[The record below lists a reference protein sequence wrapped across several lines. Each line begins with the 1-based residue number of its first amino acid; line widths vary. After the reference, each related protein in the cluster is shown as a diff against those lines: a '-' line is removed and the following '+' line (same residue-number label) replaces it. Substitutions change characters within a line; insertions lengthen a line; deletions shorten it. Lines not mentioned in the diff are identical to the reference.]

1 MILRVPKLLLVAL
14 VAAFATAAFA
24 QTPEVLYYK
33 FNEGTGTVTANSASP
48 GQGSATANL
57 NTSDTFAAGQIG
69 SALSA
74 PGAATSTNAIST
86 GWIPNWPSAT
96 PQSWT
101 IEFWINGSTNTT
113 NLWYI
118 FGCASASS
126 WRCFTNG
133 VAGAGNL
140 RMRGPITDLA
150 VNGCWDGTWHHV
162 AFVYDSV
169 AGQTRS
175 YLDGTLQNTVTQAAP
190 NIVGS
195 ADFLVGG
202 YGTNAGL
209 NGLMDDFRVWAVA
222 RTGAEIAASMAAES
236 PAAEID
242 VLRSAASIA
251 DGEPNHALGNVSTLT
266 GQTFTF
272 TVANA
277 GPGALQ
283 LPGTT
288 PVTISGITGGATVT
302 VSAQPAG
309 SVAAAGSTTFDV
321 LVQPIAGAFTFTVN
335 VVNTDSNE
343 SPYDFVCQ
351 GTGFTNAPPVLA
363 LATSTDFVAGS
374 DFDLSVAPAGSLAGT
389 NGAVL
394 TVTDAT
400 PDPVDATI
408 TFTTGPQGATP
419 PTGIA
424 APANVTAGAGAG
436 FNLTWTGTADATN
449 TPGTYVWDVQ
459 LADGVSTVNYAVRII
474 ITNAAPAHVV
484 IAPTTG
490 DGSVGTPYT
499 RSIDIGSTTAVNI
512 ATVSDANTGQNLNF
526 VSQSLTASPG
536 GSSATHTFSLSPVA
550 GNPATLVCTPSAA
563 VLADL
568 GDFDYT
574 IVVEDNTSGTP
585 VQTTLYVTITI
596 VGTAPTITSTALTTA
611 AVGFLYSYQ
620 LTATGNPATFTFG
633 ASPLPAWLSI
643 NGTGLISGTPTV
655 GDIGVTPSITATAAN
670 GVAPDASQIFTIT
683 VAAAVAPLITSTA
696 VTTATVGTLYTY
708 TFTLTG
714 NPTPTLSLTAGT
726 LPAWLTLTGNTLSGT
741 PPTGSAGTYGPFTFT
756 ATNGV
761 APDATQSFSIVVSNA
776 SSGGGGGGGD
786 DDSGCSTGES
796 NSLWMLAGVLASFAL
811 ALRLRR
817 KTA

>member
-1 MILRVPKLLLVAL
+1 
-14 VAAFATAAFA
+14 
-24 QTPEVLYYK
+24 
-33 FNEGTGTVTANSASP
+33 
-48 GQGSATANL
+48 
-57 NTSDTFAAGQIG
+57 
-69 SALSA
+69 
-74 PGAATSTNAIST
+74 
-86 GWIPNWPSAT
+86 
-96 PQSWT
+96 
-101 IEFWINGSTNTT
+101 
-113 NLWYI
+113 
-118 FGCASASS
+118 
-126 WRCFTNG
+126 
-133 VAGAGNL
+133 
-140 RMRGPITDLA
+140 
-150 VNGCWDGTWHHV
+150 
-162 AFVYDSV
+162 
-169 AGQTRS
+169 
-175 YLDGTLQNTVTQAAP
+175 
-190 NIVGS
+190 
-195 ADFLVGG
+195 
-202 YGTNAGL
+202 
-209 NGLMDDFRVWAVA
+209 
-222 RTGAEIAASMAAES
+222 
-236 PAAEID
+236 
-242 VLRSAASIA
+242 
-251 DGEPNHALGNVSTLT
+251 
-266 GQTFTF
+266 
-272 TVANA
+272 
-277 GPGALQ
+277 
-283 LPGTT
+283 
-288 PVTISGITGGATVT
+288 
-302 VSAQPAG
+302 
-309 SVAAAGSTTFDV
+309 
-321 LVQPIAGAFTFTVN
+321 
-335 VVNTDSNE
+335 
-343 SPYDFVCQ
+343 
-351 GTGFTNAPPVLA
+351 
-363 LATSTDFVAGS
+363 
-374 DFDLSVAPAGSLAGT
+374 
-389 NGAVL
+389 
-394 TVTDAT
+394 
-400 PDPVDATI
+400 
-408 TFTTGPQGATP
+408 
-419 PTGIA
+419 
-424 APANVTAGAGAG
+424 
-436 FNLTWTGTADATN
+436 
-449 TPGTYVWDVQ
+449 
-459 LADGVSTVNYAVRII
+459 VRII

-633 ASPLPAWLSI
+633 ASPLPAWLTIS
-643 NGTGLISGTPTV
+643 GTGLISGTPTV

-670 GVAPDASQIFTIT
+670 GVAPAAQQIFTIT

-708 TFTLTG
+708 TFTMTG

-756 ATNGV
+756 ATNAV

-776 SSGGGGGGGD
+776 STGGGGGGGD

>member
-1 MILRVPKLLLVAL
+1 MFARVPKLLLVAL

-33 FNEGTGTVTANSASP
+33 FNEGAGTVTANSAVP
-48 GQGSATANL
+48 GQGLATANL
-57 NTSDTFAAGQIG
+57 NSSDTFAAGQIG
-69 SALSA
+69 TGLSA
-74 PGAATSTNAIST
+74 PGAATGTNAIST
-86 GWIPNWPSAT
+86 GWIPNWPSST

-101 IEFWINGSTNTT
+101 IEFWINGNTSTA

-118 FGCASASS
+118 FGCASAGS

-133 VAGAGNL
+133 VAGTGNL
-140 RMRGPITDLA
+140 WLRGPITDIA

-202 YGTNAGL
+202 YGGSTGL
-209 NGLMDDFRVWAVA
+209 NGTMDEFRLWAVA

-242 VLRSAASIA
+242 VQRNATSIA
-251 DGEPNHALGNVSTLT
+251 DGEPNHALGNVSTLAA
-266 GQTFTF
+266 QTFTF

-277 GPGALQ
+277 GPGTLY
-283 LPGTT
+283 LPGID
-288 PVTISGITGGATVT
+288 PVFFTNGSGNVAVYVT
-302 VSAQPAG
+302 AQPAG
-309 SVAAAGSTTFDV
+309 SLAASTSTTFTISV
-321 LVQPIAGAFTFTVN
+321 LPTTAAAFNFTIN
-335 VVNTDSNE
+335 VVSTDSNE

-351 GTGFTNAPPVLA
+351 GTGFTNAPPTLA
-363 LATSTDFVAGS
+363 LATSTDFVTGS
-374 DFDLSVAPAGSLAGT
+374 DFDLTVAPAGSLAGT

-408 TFTTGPQGATP
+408 TFTTGPQGITP
-419 PTGIA
+419 PTGITQ
-424 APANVTAGAGAG
+424 PADVVAGAGAG
-436 FNLTWTGTADATN
+436 FNLTWTGTANAAN
-449 TPGTYVWDVQ
+449 APGTYEWDVQ
-459 LADGVSTVNYAVRII
+459 LADGVSTVNYTVRII

-484 IAPTTG
+484 IAPTTN
-490 DGSVGTPYT
+490 DGSLATPYA
-499 RSIDIGSTTAVNI
+499 RNIDIGSTTAVNI

-526 VSQSLTASPG
+526 VSQTLTASPG

-574 IVVEDNTSGTP
+574 IVVEDNTTPTP
-585 VQTTLYVTITI
+585 VQTTLYVTITV

-643 NGTGLISGTPTV
+643 NGTGLISGTPAV

-670 GVAPDASQIFTIT
+670 GIAPNASQIFTIT
-683 VAAAVAPLITSTA
+683 VSAAVAPLITSTA
-696 VTTATVGTLYTY
+696 VTTATEATPYTY
-708 TFTLTG
+708 TFTMTG
-714 NPTPTLSLTAGT
+714 NPTPTLSLTTGT
-726 LPAWLTLTGNTLSGT
+726 LPGWLTLVGNTLSGT
-741 PPTGSAGTYGPFTFT
+741 PPAASAGTYGPFTFT
-756 ATNGV
+756 ASNGV
-761 APDATQSFSIVVSNA
+761 APDATQSFSIIVS
-776 SSGGGGGGGD
+776 SSGGSGGGGGGNDG
-786 DDSGCSTGES
+786 GCSTGES
-796 NSLWMLAGVLASFAL
+796 NSLWMLAGALAAFGL

-817 KTA
+817 KLA